1 MLYILNYWESENLV
15 TNIKKFL
22 PTLFSNHSLYSVS
35 FGYPVGFYKF
45 TTDFNNFFFWLY
57 QSLYQLFLLC

>member
-1 MLYILNYWESENLV
+1 MLYTLNYLESENLV
-15 TNIKKFL
+15 TNINKYL
-22 PTLFSNHSLYSVS
+22 PILFSNHRLYSVS

-45 TTDFNNFFFWLY
+45 ITNFNNFYFWLY